1 MTETGARVGRGRAPR
16 GTGTRGRP
24 RDPETEQRAL
34 HATLDVFGRKGL
46 AGLTI
51 DEVAAVSKVGKSS
64 IYLRW
69 SNKETLLAAALRQ
82 VQVEAGTGR
91 EDGASEAE
99 PVRPGAISLRAFL
112 IAHAQR
118 RADLYLGEYGLA
130 MLRLYAEARAY
141 PALFAD
147 IREQAISR
155 FVLAERRHV
164 EHAIRDGVLPPEASP
179 VRILDAVEGAIF
191 MHLLVTP
198 PELLAR
204 VRAGLDE
211 YVELMVDDQ
220 LRAAGY
226 DAEADRRRVEAAGT
240 ASA

>member
-1 MTETGARVGRGRAPR
+1 MTETGARASRGRVRPR
-16 GTGTRGRP
+16 TGTRGRP

-34 HATLDVFGRKGL
+34 HATLEVFGRKGL

-51 DEVAAVSKVGKSS
+51 DEVATASKVGKSS

-69 SNKETLLAAALRQ
+69 SSKEMLLAAALRQ
-82 VQVEAGTGR
+82 VQVEAVAETDVDGTS
-91 EDGASEAE
+91 DDDA
-99 PVRPGAISLRAFL
+99 PTTLRDFL

-118 RADLYLGEYGLA
+118 RAALYLGEYGLA

-141 PALFAD
+141 PELFAE

-155 FVLAERRHV
+155 FVLDERRHV
-164 EHAIRDGVLPPEASP
+164 EDAIRAGALPPHASP

-191 MHLLVTP
+191 MHILVTP
-198 PELLAR
+198 PELLPR

-226 DAEADRRRVEAAGT
+226 DAVGDRRRVEAAAAGT
-240 ASA
+240 D